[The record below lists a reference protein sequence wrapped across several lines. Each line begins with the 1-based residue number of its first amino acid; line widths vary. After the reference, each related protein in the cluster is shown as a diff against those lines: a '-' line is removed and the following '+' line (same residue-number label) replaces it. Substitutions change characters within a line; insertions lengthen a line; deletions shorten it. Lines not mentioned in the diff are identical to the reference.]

1 MVVVFVRGLRRR
13 RVEAGRVVAERV
25 GGWNSAEAD
34 RGVCVC
40 VWKETDGCKVEG
52 WWVDAE
58 SWRVKAGR
66 AEVVREGWGAVHIAA
81 PYRLSAQ
88 AAHVPSP

>member
-1 MVVVFVRGLRRR
+1 M
-13 RVEAGRVVAERV
+13 
-25 GGWNSAEAD
+25 GGTA
-34 RGVCVC
+34 RKLIGVCVC

-66 AEVVREGWGAVHIAA
+66 AEVVREGWGWVGGG
-81 PYRLSAQ
+81 RQ
-88 AAHVPSP
+88 RE

>member
-1 MVVVFVRGLRRR
+1 M
-13 RVEAGRVVAERV
+13 EAGRVVAEMA
-25 GGWNSAEAD
+25 GGTTW
-34 RGVCVC
+34 
-40 VWKETDGCKVEG
+40 KVES
-52 WWVDAE
+52 WWVEAE

-88 AAHVPSP
+88 AAHVPYP

>member
-34 RGVCVC
+34 RGVCGRRLMDV
-40 VWKETDGCKVEG
+40 
-52 WWVDAE
+52 
-58 SWRVKAGR
+58 RLKAG
-66 AEVVREGWGAVHIAA
+66 GWMLKAGG
-81 PYRLSAQ
+81 
-88 AAHVPSP
+88 